1 MDEGRRAEIW
11 WENRGKRGRW
21 PADTGKQTARE
32 ARLGFAAKRGGS
44 MAGAAGPGP
53 EGERDQ
59 HGRRQQKAHLPPV
72 SAVGGLF
79 LRFSGNTL

>member
-1 MDEGRRAEIW
+1 
-11 WENRGKRGRW
+11 
-21 PADTGKQTARE
+21 
-32 ARLGFAAKRGGS
+32 